1 MQEKGVVAEG
11 DEESQVLLGLYLNS
25 QPEEQEQETRRKRA
39 VRANNRDRESG
50 LKKFSNVRIDMNFLP
65 YAEKVI
71 YTPLIK
77 LECVTMVTKLSQKR
91 YNAYSYST
99 CRKPNRTP
107 KINVV
112 GKISKGNRLVPD

>member
-11 DEESQVLLGLYLNS
+11 DEEPQVLVGLYLNS

-65 YAEKVI
+65 YA
-71 YTPLIK
+71 
-77 LECVTMVTKLSQKR
+77 
-91 YNAYSYST
+91 
-99 CRKPNRTP
+99 
-107 KINVV
+107 
-112 GKISKGNRLVPD
+112 